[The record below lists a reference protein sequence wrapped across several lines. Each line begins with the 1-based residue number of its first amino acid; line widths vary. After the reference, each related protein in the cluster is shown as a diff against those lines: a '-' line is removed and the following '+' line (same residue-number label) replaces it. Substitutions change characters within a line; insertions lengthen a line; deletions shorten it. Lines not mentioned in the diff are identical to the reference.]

1 MLDTFFF
8 TLVILENAFEGAFVW
23 QICFAQV
30 FAELLINLVVQDHVK
45 MLREHY
51 GECAPDLK
59 SFFACSEPDFSR
71 IKHMVT
77 RTALCH
83 NLTYAQSNHHL
94 SNRDDFIIPKF
105 AKIYLMKGENLVLS
119 FGGQKLYDNCSFNF
133 EATDKVG
140 IVGVNGAGKSTLI
153 KVLLGFEKLDEGE
166 ITLPSMRVAYLPQEI
181 RIDPSQDDV
190 TVWDYIA
197 DGRPVDSLQD
207 ELNTEYEK
215 LAKYPDSQ
223 AILERI
229 NRLQDLIDSYDIANF
244 DYELMKIIEKMQLSE
259 LMDAPMKQLSG
270 GQKSKVA
277 FAKVLFENAGL
288 LMLDE
293 PTNHLDAETKDFV
306 ANFLRNYKGM
316 VLVISHD
323 VPFLDTVTNKTLF
336 LNKTTHKMKT
346 YRGNYT
352 DFRRQY
358 AAEMAEQDKR
368 ITEQERE
375 IKRIREFVERA
386 RNAKRSNTALIKM
399 GHVRE
404 KMLDKKLAE
413 LETREQ
419 EYKKV
424 EINVSPSKQ
433 SGKTPLEV
441 QNLSFHYPGAEP
453 MYDKLSFQLTRGEK
467 FLIVGENGI
476 GKSTLLK
483 LIVGQLYP
491 DEGSIIFSQNTT
503 TAYYAQE
510 FEIIDEH
517 RTVLENVRNYD
528 YTDTDMRGILSNFLF
543 AGDDVNKPVSV
554 LSPGEKARVA
564 LCKILSQ
571 RANLIVLDEPTNH
584 FDPETQK
591 IIGENFHDY
600 DGTLIMVSHN
610 PAFVEQ
616 IGITRML
623 ILPSREP
630 GKPLVPIIKNY
641 SRELLEYYYY
651 LNSDLI

>member
-1 MLDTFFF
+1 
-8 TLVILENAFEGAFVW
+8 
-23 QICFAQV
+23 
-30 FAELLINLVVQDHVK
+30 
-45 MLREHY
+45 
-51 GECAPDLK
+51 
-59 SFFACSEPDFSR
+59 
-71 IKHMVT
+71 
-77 RTALCH
+77 
-83 NLTYAQSNHHL
+83 
-94 SNRDDFIIPKF
+94 
-105 AKIYLMKGENLVLS
+105 MKGENLCLS

-181 RIDPSQDDV
+181 RIDSSQDDV

-293 PTNHLDAETKDFV
+293 PTNHLDANTKDFV

-368 ITEQERE
+368 VTEQERE
-375 IKRIREFVERA
+375 IRRLREFVERA

-404 KMLDKKLAE
+404 KVLDKRLAE

-483 LIVGQLYP
+483 LIVGQLQP
-491 DEGSIIFSQNTT
+491 DDGSIIFSQNTT

-528 YTDTDMRGILSNFLF
+528 FTDTDMRGILSNFLF
-543 AGDDVNKPVSV
+543 SGDDVNKPVSV

-564 LCKILSQ
+564 LCKILTQ
-571 RANLIVLDEPTNH
+571 RANLVILDEPTNH

-610 PAFVEQ
+610 PSFVEQ

-623 ILPSREP
+623 ILPSHEP

-651 LNSDLI
+651 LNSDLV